1 MRGTLST
8 QFSSYSLLL
17 IALHCFVLL
26 DFTSSH
32 LAPPPSTLRSVNPS
46 IFVMTPPRLLKLL
59 LISLLST
66 SLFSRL
72 NTLSFPAHF
81 LSTSFFLFLNWLS
94 FYSFILFL
102 FFPPFTFFSLL
113 VLVLFLTTYTPHHTA
128 LYCIASHDLTV
139 Q

>member
-8 QFSSYSLLL
+8 RFSSYSLLL

-46 IFVMTPPRLLKLL
+46 IFVMTPPRLLNLL

-81 LSTSFFLFLNWLS
+81 LSTSFFLILKLTLILL
-94 FYSFILFL
+94 FYSFLHSL
-102 FFPPFTFFSLL
+102 SSLYLYLYYSLPPTLH
-113 VLVLFLTTYTPHHTA
+113 TTLH
-128 LYCIASHDLTV
+128 CIA
-139 Q
+139 